1 MTKEKKERAGLASKL
16 SLPIAHWDTIYF
28 ILNEANTRWRRG
40 NMRYHGGKK
49 NILRWK
55 GPLPSQEALSKSKI
69 INLVSQGFLLSQYCS
84 STTSKCIR
92 KTQAPKST
100 HYQKHSASF
109 TFTCKRLCTSHHCHG
124 REEMHTFRLM
134 LGFMSTRPTSQ
145 MEQLFAGLETAKTSL
160 W

>member
-100 HYQKHSASF
+100 HYQKHSVSF
-109 TFTCKRLCTSHHCHG
+109 TFTCKRLCVPATTAM
-124 REEMHTFRLM
+124 EEKKCIHLGLCWALWAPVQQVKWNSYM
-134 LGFMSTRPTSQ
+134 LG
-145 MEQLFAGLETAKTSL
+145 
-160 W
+160 